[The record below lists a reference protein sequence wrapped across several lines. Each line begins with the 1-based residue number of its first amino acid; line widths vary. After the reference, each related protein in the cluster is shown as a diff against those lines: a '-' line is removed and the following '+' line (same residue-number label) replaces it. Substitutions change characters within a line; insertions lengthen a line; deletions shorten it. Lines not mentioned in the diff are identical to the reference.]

1 MKNIIKLSIR
11 RWGLLK
17 RTDIKGFYGFTLAE
31 VLITLVIIGVI
42 AAMTIPTLINKTDK
56 QEYVSRFKKNYASFS
71 QALNLAQAQNGLLTG
86 WDWGTEQKGFDNIE
100 NYILPHLQ
108 VAENCKNTTN
118 CSPEYE
124 FRRKNNA
131 SWINYKTNTKHYKFV
146 LNDGT
151 VFALSV
157 VASCVENYS
166 RCIDVHFDVNGSKG
180 PNKWGLDIFTLEVF
194 PYTNDIMPRGF
205 RNNTSYNSG
214 TGTWTEIAKS
224 QIDSKCLTGDG
235 SYCGAKILLEG
246 YKMNY

>member
-1 MKNIIKLSIR
+1 MKKI
-11 RWGLLK
+11 
-17 RTDIKGFYGFTLAE
+17 GFTLAE

-56 QEYVSRFKKNYASFS
+56 QEFVSRFKKNYAVFS
-71 QALNLAQAQNGLLTG
+71 QALNMAQAQNGLLTG
-86 WDWGTEQKGFDNIE
+86 WDWSTKQKGFDNFE

-118 CSPEYE
+118 CSPNYD
-124 FRRKNNA
+124 FKKKNNTDWL
-131 SWINYKTNTKHYKFV
+131 SYKTNTTHYKFV

-151 VFALSV
+151 VYALNV
-157 VASCVENYS
+157 LQSCVESNS
-166 RCIDVHFDVNGSKG
+166 RCLDVHFDVNGSKG

-194 PYTNDIMPRGF
+194 PYTNDVMPRGF

-214 TGTWTEIAKS
+214 TGTWPERTKS
-224 QIDSKCLTGDG
+224 EIDSKCTTGDG

>member
-1 MKNIIKLSIR
+1 MENTIKLSIR
-11 RWGLLK
+11 RWELLK
-17 RTDIKGFYGFTLAE
+17 RTDIKGFKGFTLAE

-56 QEYVSRFKKNYASFS
+56 QEFVSRFKKNYASFS

-86 WDWGTEQKGFDNIE
+86 WDWSSRENGFDTVENI
-100 NYILPHLQ
+100 ILPHLQ
-108 VAENCKNTTN
+108 VAENCKYTTN
-118 CSPEYE
+118 C
-124 FRRKNNA
+124 K
-131 SWINYKTNTKHYKFV
+131 INYAFKKKDNTSWVDLKTNTTHYKFV

-151 VFALSV
+151 VFALNV
-157 VASCVENYS
+157 VPSCVENNS

-194 PYTNDIMPRGF
+194 PFTNDVMPRGF
-205 RNNTSYNSG
+205 RNNTSYNAA
-214 TGTWTEIAKS
+214 TGTWPEIAKS
-224 QIDSKCLTGDG
+224 QIDSKCTTGDG